1 MKFVF
6 YCDGKKKKKEQV
18 IKAKTDSELMLVA
31 KIAKCELT
39 KNQIL
44 KDLDFSSG
52 KLMCKVDSDKFTMQE
67 LWSLL
72 NKKFSIADKVKSK
85 KDKPK
90 GKKKDKDKK
99 SKKDSSV
106 KKKKKNKKSLKKTNK
121 KEIKPSVSTSR
132 GLIKVTRK

>member
-1 MKFVF
+1 MKFIF

-18 IKAKTDSELMLVA
+18 IKAKTDSELMTVA
-31 KIAKCELT
+31 KIVKCELT

-52 KLMCKVDSDKFTMQE
+52 KLMCKVDGNKLTMQE
-67 LWSLL
+67 LWTLL
-72 NKKFSIADKVKSK
+72 NKKFNITEKVKSK

-99 SKKDSSV
+99 TKKDSSG

-121 KEIKPSVSTSR
+121 KEIKSSVSTSR
-132 GLIKVTRK
+132 GLIKLTRK